1 MLTDSFWFCEVFI
14 MCLYPFYLKSV
25 GSMLPCGKCVE
36 CLNSYSTEFAVRCM
50 LEAREHS
57 ENCFLTLTYNNE
69 NCPESVSK
77 RDFQLFIKRLRF
89 SLSQSNIKI
98 RIFGS
103 GEYGSQ
109 GGRPHYHIIVFGFIP
124 KDLVFLMNT
133 KKGEKIYKSDFI
145 SSLWGKGFISVG
157 DLTFNTAKYCAKY
170 LQKLCDSG
178 DREKPFILSSR
189 RPGIGGLP
197 NTINYIISNCLVTDK
212 IYINGL
218 FYRIPTYYLKVLE
231 KIDKYADTITAIRS
245 QRQLLASNRSTVGL
259 DVKRV
264 KFKKLANYYNL
275 KRKWLSVDTEINL

>member
-1 MLTDSFWFCEVFI
+1 